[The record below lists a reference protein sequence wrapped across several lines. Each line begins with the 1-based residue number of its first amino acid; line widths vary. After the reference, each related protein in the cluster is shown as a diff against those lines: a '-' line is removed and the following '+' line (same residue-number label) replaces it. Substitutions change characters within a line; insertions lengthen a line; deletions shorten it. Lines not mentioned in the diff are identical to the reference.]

1 MNRSGT
7 AAEGPFDVAVIGGGL
22 AGLVAATLASRA
34 GKSVVL
40 LERGKHLGGRGATT
54 VREGISFNMGPH
66 ALYCGGDL
74 MRLCKELG
82 IPFTGRAPS
91 PGRPKFLL
99 GHRCYD
105 QPMGLLSLLRSPL
118 FTVREKWR
126 LSRFMKEIA
135 ALDPR
140 PLDRTSVADWV
151 RSFAGTGNFV
161 RLVHTFVRLGTFI
174 NDPEVFSAGTAV
186 EQLQVGQQGGVWY
199 VDGGWQSLASGLAV
213 QAEEQGT
220 RIRLGAA
227 VTRVASADEGV
238 TIELSEGGAIAARSA
253 IVALTPEAASEVL
266 DLPPDHAVTRFCET
280 VRPAR
285 TACLDVALSRLPRPD
300 ERFTLGLDAPMYLSV
315 HSAAAQLAP
324 EGIHVVQVLKYAGSQ
339 RADSHEVA
347 ERELEQVLDDA
358 QPGWRE
364 HLVTRRFLPNMIA
377 VSAVPTAAM
386 GGTAGRPA
394 AAASGLPGVFLAGD
408 WVGPKGVL
416 ADAAAASGEQAARLA
431 VEFAARTPRPAVGVA

>member
-22 AGLVAATLASRA
+22 AGLVAAALASRA

-54 VREGISFNMGPH
+54 IREGVSFNMGPH

-74 MRLCKELG
+74 MRLCRELG
-82 IPFTGRAPS
+82 VPFTGRAPS
-91 PGRPKFLL
+91 PGRPQFLL
-99 GHRCYD
+99 NHRRYD
-105 QPMGLLSLLRSPL
+105 QPVATWSLLKSPL

-126 LSRFMKEIA
+126 LARLMKDVA
-135 ALDPR
+135 AIDPR
-140 PLDRTSVADWV
+140 TLDRISVAAWV
-151 RSFAGTGNFV
+151 KSFAGTGNFA

-186 EQLQVGQQGGVWY
+186 EQLQVGQRGGVWY

-213 QAEEQGT
+213 LSEEQGT
-220 RIRLGAA
+220 RIRLGTA
-227 VTRVASADEGV
+227 VNRLVPGEEGV
-238 TIELSEGGAIAARSA
+238 RIELSEGGSVAARSA
-253 IVALTPEAASEVL
+253 VVALTPEAAAEVL
-266 DLPPDHAVTRFCET
+266 DQPSGHPLTRFCET
-280 VRPAR
+280 ARPAR
-285 TACLDVALSRLPRPD
+285 TACLDVALSRLPRPE

-324 EGIHVVQVLKYAGSQ
+324 EGIAVVQVLKYAGSHKS
-339 RADSHEVA
+339 DSPEAV

-364 HLVTRRFLPNMIA
+364 HVVTRRFLPNMIA
-377 VSAVPTAAM
+377 VSAVPTAAI
-386 GGTAGRPA
+386 GGTAGRPEA
-394 AAASGLPGVFLAGD
+394 AAANLPGVFLAGD

-416 ADAAAASGEQAARLA
+416 ADAAAASGERAAHLA
-431 VEFAARTPRPAVGVA
+431 VEFASLVARSAIGAA